1 MRQLLKGAKIYD
13 GTGSDPYIGDILI
26 EGDEIAMIAS
36 EISLP
41 ADSVINLAG
50 KSVSS
55 GFIDG
60 HSHNDWFAI
69 KKDPLPYFWPFIRQ
83 GITTF
88 VTGNC
93 GISVVGFEP
102 GCGWME
108 HMGGGLFGFENT
120 VGCYG
125 TAKEYF
131 NAMDRRMPCNMALLA
146 GHCTA
151 RAAVGGTENRKLTPE
166 EEEKMLAILE
176 KALQQGAAG
185 ISLGMMY
192 NPGLYADVEEL
203 KKGRRPVRPVQQA
216 PDRASPGRIQGF
228 HGLSPAAG
236 QVPPPAGGGRTGGD
250 RQGHE
255 SEAAL
260 LPCHLCRPEFLQG

>member
-26 EGDEIAMIAS
+26 EGDEIAMIAP

-69 KKDPLPYFWPFIRQ
+69 KKDPLPYFRPFLLQ

-93 GISVVGFEP
+93 GISEIGFDFFSSET
-102 GCGWME
+102 
-108 HMGGGLFGFENT
+108 T
-120 VGCYG
+120 VSS
-125 TAKEYF
+125 KEF
-131 NAMDRRMPCNMALLA
+131 QLPQD
-146 GHCTA
+146 GHF
-151 RAAVGGTENRKLTPE
+151 P
-166 EEEKMLAILE
+166 IHF
-176 KALQQGAAG
+176 
-185 ISLGMMY
+185 
-192 NPGLYADVEEL
+192 ADW
-203 KKGRRPVRPVQQA
+203 
-216 PDRASPGRIQGF
+216 
-228 HGLSPAAG
+228 
-236 QVPPPAGGGRTGGD
+236 
-250 RQGHE
+250 
-255 SEAAL
+255 
-260 LPCHLCRPEFLQG
+260 